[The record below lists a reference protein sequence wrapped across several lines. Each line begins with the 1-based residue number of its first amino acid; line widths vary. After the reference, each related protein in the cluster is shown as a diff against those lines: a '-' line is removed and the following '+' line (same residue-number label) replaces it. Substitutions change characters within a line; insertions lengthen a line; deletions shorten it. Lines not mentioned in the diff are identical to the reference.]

1 MALCKTCNHPERHRI
16 ELELAA
22 GVSLQKVGDEFGLTK
37 DSVARHWNSHVPS
50 ARKAELIGG
59 PVAIRNLA
67 KRAAEEDRSLIDYY
81 TILRSELFHL
91 FQDARQR
98 GLTFDCASIADRLLR
113 TLDGIGKLT
122 GQLRAAGITINNVNS
137 VSGPTLI
144 LNDPQVVRLQSVII
158 RSLSQFPEARAAVV
172 AALRD
177 LDVQDMPSAINGR
190 HGPPLAV
197 CGPPVIEAELA
208 DA

>member
-37 DSVARHWNSHVPS
+37 DSLARHWNGHVTEG
-50 ARKAELIGG
+50 RKAELIGG

-67 KRAAEEDRSLIDYY
+67 KRAAEEDRSLLDYY
-81 TILRSELFHL
+81 GILRSELFHL

-113 TLDGIGKLT
+113 TLDGIGKLS

-137 VSGPTLI
+137 VSGPTVV
-144 LNDPQVVRLQSVII
+144 LNSPDVIRLQSTII
-158 RSLSQFPEARAAVV
+158 RALSQFPEARAVV
-172 AALRD
+172 IGALRE
-177 LDVQDMPSAINGR
+177 LDSGAPAL
-190 HGPPLAV
+190 PA
-197 CGPPVIEAELA
+197 PVTLPEPATIEGELVA
-208 DA
+208 